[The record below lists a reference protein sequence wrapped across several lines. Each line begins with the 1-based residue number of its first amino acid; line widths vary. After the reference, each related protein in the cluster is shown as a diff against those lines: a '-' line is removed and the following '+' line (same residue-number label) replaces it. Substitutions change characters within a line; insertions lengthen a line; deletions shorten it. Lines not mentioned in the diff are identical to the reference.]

1 MFGAGARRGN
11 DVWSDGAAWNS
22 SVEVFIGCARSV
34 PRYRHIRNVPN
45 CRLGNDKALVHL
57 DRLGAGIA
65 LLKV

>member
-1 MFGAGARRGN
+1 MPKKTSEDPAILARFFDRQLGAFFFCRQ
-11 DVWSDGAAWNS
+11 
-22 SVEVFIGCARSV
+22 FRS
-34 PRYRHIRNVPN
+34 VPN

>member
-1 MFGAGARRGN
+1 MILARFFDRQLGT
-11 DVWSDGAAWNS
+11 
-22 SVEVFIGCARSV
+22 FLFCRQF
-34 PRYRHIRNVPN
+34 N